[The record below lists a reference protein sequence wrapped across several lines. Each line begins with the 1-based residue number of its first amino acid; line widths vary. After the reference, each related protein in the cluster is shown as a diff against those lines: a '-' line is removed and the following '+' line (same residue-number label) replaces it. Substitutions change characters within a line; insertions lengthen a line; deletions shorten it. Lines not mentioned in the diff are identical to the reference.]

1 MKKEILDFKK
11 KVLIFVIGLILI
23 LTFGCTGEIKE
34 SARLPRVPEGSKFV
48 GSKTCGDC
56 HDEIYSQ
63 FKDTIHGRL
72 ADFEVMGKKGCESCH
87 GPGSLHVDEGDPSK
101 IINFSKLSSEE
112 ISSICLKCHKK
123 DEEIMDWWDSMHAK
137 TGESCISC
145 HVVHKEEKVVINHRS
160 PAEIERASVSTVN
173 LKEPEPE
180 LCYKCHGD
188 IKTLVGYPSH
198 HPIKER
204 KMKCTDCHNVHS
216 GVANSLRTEER
227 LNDLCFKCHSDKQG
241 PFTFEHE
248 PVTEDCTI
256 CHEPHGTVA
265 NNLLKVNEPFLC
277 LQCHHVHF
285 QINHHKD
292 VAMTAAQRCTQCHTQ
307 IHGSDYP
314 SMTLTGGGD
323 SLTR

>member
-1 MKKEILDFKK
+1 
-11 KVLIFVIGLILI
+11 
-23 LTFGCTGEIKE
+23 
-34 SARLPRVPEGSKFV
+34 
-48 GSKTCGDC
+48 
-56 HDEIYSQ
+56 
-63 FKDTIHGRL
+63 
-72 ADFEVMGKKGCESCH
+72 MGKKGCESCH

-188 IKTLVGYPSH
+188 IKTLVSYPSH